1 MLAQITLLQQT
12 YNLHLA
18 SHRRTDESPWQIQR
32 RITSTFILPVK
43 PVNKAWEAL
52 AEEAFHITNA
62 PEELLSEPQ
71 KDWERIHRKNRAPSL
86 SVGDVV
92 QVTHPHGTE
101 FYLCRSSGWQSVW
114 LTPTW
119 DGHEALTLLFSN
131 LVAIEE
137 QPHSKPDGTCPSC
150 GETHWADE

>member
-12 YNLHLA
+12 YNLHP
-18 SHRRTDESPWQIQR
+18 SRRTEESPWMIQR
-32 RITSTFILPVK
+32 RRTSTFILPVK
-43 PVNKAWEAL
+43 PVNNAWEAL

-71 KDWERIHRKNRAPSL
+71 KEWERIHRKNRAPSL

-101 FYLCRSSGWQSVW
+101 FYLCRSSGWERGYDEKVSY
-114 LTPTW
+114 
-119 DGHEALTLLFSN
+119 LFYN
-131 LVAIEE
+131 LVAVEE
-137 QPHSKPDGTCPSC
+137 KLEPYSRPDGACSTC
-150 GETHWADE
+150 GETHFPE

>member
-12 YNLHLA
+12 YNLH
-18 SHRRTDESPWQIQR
+18 SSRRTEESPWMIQR
-32 RITSTFILPVK
+32 RTTSTFILPVK
-43 PVNKAWEAL
+43 PVNNAWEAL

-71 KDWERIHRKNRAPSL
+71 KEWERIHRKNRAPSL

-101 FYLCRSSGWQSVW
+101 FYLCRSSGWESVW
-114 LTPTW
+114 LAPTW
-119 DGHEALTLLFSN
+119 DGHEALTLLFNN
-131 LVAIEE
+131 LVAIKE
-137 QPHSKPDGTCPSC
+137 QPHSKPDGICPTC
-150 GETHWADE
+150 GETHWSAE

>member
-12 YNLHLA
+12 YNLHP
-18 SHRRTDESPWQIQR
+18 SRRTEESPWQIQR

-43 PVNKAWEAL
+43 PVNNAWEAL

-71 KDWERIHRKNRAPSL
+71 KEWERIHRKNLAPSL

-92 QVTHPHGTE
+92 QVTHAHGTE
-101 FYLCRSSGWQSVW
+101 FYLCLSSGWESVW
-114 LTPTW
+114 LAPTW

-131 LVAIEE
+131 LVAVEE
-137 QPHSKPDGTCPSC
+137 KLQPNPQGWDVV
-150 GETHWADE
+150 EV